1 MFAQMT
7 PADQGELDNLIQGL
21 LAEPEAPKTKKRGK
35 KATAMATRPQQ
46 PPPSPVQQQQ
56 QPASVKAILPVQI
69 LRTQA
74 SLYIEHMSHLVHPV
88 TGKSES
94 EQKAFI
100 KSISKMDRETVT
112 NVLCS
117 LKGCVVISNSCN
129 MIKNGVHMGCGLVEQ
144 FSPYLDM
151 NTSGLSDAMRQQNDE
166 LEQIALEMAISDF
179 DWYASQATPRARL
192 GTLLLST
199 TLQVHNR
206 NQALASQHAQ
216 QEVDQAT
223 MEKYQNM

>member
-1 MFAQMT
+1 
-7 PADQGELDNLIQGL
+7 
-21 LAEPEAPKTKKRGK
+21 
-35 KATAMATRPQQ
+35 
-46 PPPSPVQQQQ
+46 
-56 QPASVKAILPVQI
+56 
-69 LRTQA
+69 
-74 SLYIEHMSHLVHPV
+74 
-88 TGKSES
+88 
-94 EQKAFI
+94 
-100 KSISKMDRETVT
+100 
-112 NVLCS
+112 
-117 LKGCVVISNSCN
+117 

>member
-1 MFAQMT
+1 
-7 PADQGELDNLIQGL
+7 
-21 LAEPEAPKTKKRGK
+21 
-35 KATAMATRPQQ
+35 
-46 PPPSPVQQQQ
+46 
-56 QPASVKAILPVQI
+56 
-69 LRTQA
+69 
-74 SLYIEHMSHLVHPV
+74 
-88 TGKSES
+88 
-94 EQKAFI
+94 
-100 KSISKMDRETVT
+100 
-112 NVLCS
+112 
-117 LKGCVVISNSCN
+117 

-199 TLQVHNR
+199 TMQVHNR
-206 NQALASQHAQ
+206 NQMLASQQAQ
-216 QEVDQAT
+216 QQADQAT